1 MQIILAST
9 SPRRK
14 EIMEMLD
21 VPFTAV
27 SPSFVETPI
36 PDISPADEAKL
47 FACEKAQSIAK
58 QFDNA
63 LIIGSDTL
71 IECEGRKIGKPI
83 DVEDAEK
90 MLAFLCGRTHRIY
103 TAVAIFDTSAN
114 SCIETLI
121 TVDVT
126 MRTATRGDIAAYV
139 ATGEPLDKAGSYAIQ
154 GGGKQ
159 FITEIKGDYWA
170 AVGLPVVFVTH
181 ELRKHG
187 FLVQDI
193 KQPEFVAS
201 L

>member
-14 EIMEMLD
+14 HILEMMG

-27 SPSFVETPI
+27 SPSFVESPC
-36 PDISPADEAKL
+36 PDLLPGDEAKL
-47 FACEKAQSIAK
+47 FASEKAQSVSK
-58 QFDNA
+58 QFPDA

-83 DVEDAEK
+83 DADDAET

-103 TAVAIFDTSAN
+103 TAVAIFDTSSN
-114 SCIETLI
+114 SCTETLI
-121 TVDVT
+121 TVDVD
-126 MRTATRGDIAAYV
+126 MRPASREEIAAYV

-159 FITEIKGDYWA
+159 FITEIRGDYWA
-170 AVGLPVVFVTH
+170 AVGLPMEWVAQH
-181 ELRKHG
+181 LRHAG
-187 FLVQDI
+187 YT
-193 KQPEFVAS
+193 VAQ
-201 L
+201 LPPTI

>member
-1 MQIILAST
+1 MKIILAST

-14 EIMEMLD
+14 EIMAMLG
-21 VPFTAV
+21 VPFQAV
-27 SPSFVETPI
+27 PPSFVESPC
-36 PDISPADEAKL
+36 PDLAPADEAKL

-58 QFDNA
+58 QFEDA

-83 DVEDAEK
+83 DAADAEK
-90 MLAFLCGRTHRIY
+90 MLGFLCGRTHRIY
-103 TAVAIFDTSAN
+103 TAVAIFNTADN
-114 SCIETLI
+114 SCTETLI

-126 MRTATRGDIAAYV
+126 MRTATSQEIATYV

-170 AVGLPVVFVTH
+170 AVGLPVEWVSH
-181 ELRKHG
+181 ALRNHG
-187 FLVQDI
+187 FLVKGVHQTDLL
-193 KQPEFVAS
+193 AS
-201 L
+201 S